1 MLKSIKS
8 IELIYKSSIVIS
20 FGMQPQTSAMQNN
33 KDLQH
38 QLCAKATTAT
48 ASHENAK
55 QQISQTTAANGLG
68 LTKLAAASRQPSEQ
82 STYQLIAATFHA
94 HCSRDCD
101 CGNCYK
107 LHTNQCWLV
116 DEPNYMHIRSVAI
129 PGKRWLKR
137 LEFGFTKYRQLCS
150 AILVCYCDGDNG
162 RSAYYKCYYVC
173 VCRHMCVS
181 VAILCAY
188 VAMC

>member
-1 MLKSIKS
+1 MLKSIKA

-33 KDLQH
+33 KNLQH

-68 LTKLAAASRQPSEQ
+68 LTKLPPADSQANN
-82 STYQLIAATFHA
+82 QLISLLLPPSMLTAAGTATAATAINFILINVGQLMSQTICIYEA
-94 HCSRDCD
+94 LQYQASDGLSAQNLGLRNIDSCARQYSSATATATTDA
-101 CGNCYK
+101 
-107 LHTNQCWLV
+107 LLITNV
-116 DEPNYMHIRSVAI
+116 TMY
-129 PGKRWLKR
+129 
-137 LEFGFTKYRQLCS
+137 
-150 AILVCYCDGDNG
+150 
-162 RSAYYKCYYVC
+162 